1 MAIEIPTTY
10 LINVLIIIE
19 IYAILA
25 FSLNLLA
32 GYAGLLSV
40 AHAAL
45 FGVGAYV
52 AGLVALR
59 VSPELLLLLIS
70 AVVVTALLALA
81 IAVPTLRLGGDY
93 FILATLGF
101 QVIITDILR
110 NWVDLTRGP
119 FGLTG
124 IPRARLFGF
133 PLASTELT
141 LLLVTACAV
150 GLFLLSWRLVRA
162 PFGRVLL
169 ALREDEL
176 ATQLLGKDL
185 VRFKVSIFVL
195 SGAMAAIAGVLYAHF
210 VRSLTPDSFPLAQS
224 FLLLVIVFVGGGGSL
239 LGSVLGTFLLLLL
252 PEIMRFI
259 GLPSATAGP
268 IQQIIY
274 GLVLVLLM
282 IFRPQGLLGRAS
294 TS

>member
-1 MAIEIPTTY
+1 MELQIPTTY
-10 LINVLIIIE
+10 LINLLIIIE
-19 IYAILA
+19 IFAILA

-32 GYAGLLSV
+32 GFTGLLSV
-40 AHAAL
+40 SHAAL

-52 AGLVALR
+52 AGLVSLR
-59 VSPELLLLLIS
+59 VSPELVLLLAA
-70 AVVVTALLALA
+70 AVVITTLLASA
-81 IAVPTLRLGGDY
+81 IVVPTLRLGGDY

-141 LLLVTACAV
+141 LLLVTVCAA
-150 GLFLLSWRLVRA
+150 GLYFLSWRLVRA
-162 PFGRVLL
+162 PFGRVLMGI
-169 ALREDEL
+169 REDEL
-176 ATQLLGKDL
+176 ATELLGKDL
-185 VRFKVSIFVL
+185 VRFKIIVFAL
-195 SGAMAAIAGVLYAHF
+195 AGAMAAVAGVLYAHF
-210 VRSLTPDSFPLAQS
+210 IRSLTPDSFPLAQS

-239 LGSVLGTFLLLLL
+239 FGSVLGTFLLLLL
-252 PEIMRFI
+252 PEAMRFI
-259 GLPSATAGP
+259 GLSGTTAGP

-282 IFRPQGLLGRAS
+282 IYRPQGLLGRYRP
-294 TS
+294 T